1 MWLIGGV
8 IAAGIIGG
16 IVYLFNEIQEK
27 AARID
32 ALGEQCR
39 EKDAEIQSLNEKCN
53 TLTKKCDT
61 LDKECNALTGKC
73 DTLKKE
79 CRQRDETIA
88 TLCDE
93 NDFLNKEILK
103 YNTQW
108 QFRSVIQNLAKDA
121 YRVNLDD

>member
-16 IVYLFNEIQEK
+16 IIS
-27 AARID
+27 
-32 ALGEQCR
+32 EQCR

-53 TLTKKCDT
+53 TLT
-61 LDKECNALTGKC
+61 GKC

-88 TLCDE
+88 ALREE
-93 NDFLNKEILK
+93 NELLNNEIQKLNPEWIHRQIVANLK
-103 YNTQW
+103 NQATY
-108 QFRSVIQNLAKDA
+108 RA
-121 YRVNLDD
+121 YLDD